1 MNWAIIMSVEI
12 VRDLRGLH
20 SSIARHRNGPLNTAA
35 SLAIVPTMGAIHKA
49 HEKLVI
55 EAKRNADIVLVTIFV
70 NPMQFGENED
80 FSKYPKSEQED
91 IKRLESKGCDIIYIP
106 DIDAIYPEGFDLT
119 INIPKLSS
127 GLCGQKRPNHFK
139 GVSTVVAKLLL
150 QSGADYAVFG
160 EKDYQ
165 QLLIIKSLVKN
176 LDIPCKVL
184 AIETIR
190 DENGLAISSRNQYLN
205 AENRKLA
212 NNINKIM
219 KNAVDIYKNKDL
231 ESTIKLVKENFIT
244 AGIKKID
251 YIEIRDNNQLNNIE
265 NNDKSNARLFIA
277 VYIDNIRL
285 IDNIKL

>member
-1 MNWAIIMSVEI
+1 MSVEI

-35 SLAIVPTMGAIHKA
+35 SLAIVPTMGAIHEA

-55 EAKRNADIVLVTIFV
+55 EAKRNADIVLATIFV

-80 FSKYPKSEQED
+80 FNKYPKSEEED
-91 IKRLESKGCDIIYIP
+91 IKRLESKGCNIIYIP
-106 DIDAIYPEGFDLT
+106 NVETIYPDGFDLS
-119 INIPKLSS
+119 INVPKLSS
-127 GLCGQKRPNHFK
+127 VLCGKKRPTHFE
-139 GVSTVVAKLLL
+139 GVSTIVTKLLL

-165 QLLIIKSLVKN
+165 QLLIIKCLVKN
-176 LDIPCKVL
+176 LDIPCQIL
-184 AIETIR
+184 PIETVR

-205 AENRKLA
+205 TENRNIA
-212 NNINKIM
+212 NNINKII
-219 KNAVDIYKNKDL
+219 KNAANNYKNKDI
-231 ESTIKLVKENFIT
+231 ESTINFVKNNFLDS
-244 AGIKKID
+244 GIKKID
-251 YIEIRDNNQLNNIE
+251 YVEIRKDENLDVIS

-277 VYIDNIRL
+277 VYINDTRL

>member
-1 MNWAIIMSVEI
+1 MSVEI

-20 SSIARHRNGPLNTAA
+20 TSIARHRNGPLNTAA

-49 HEKLVI
+49 HEQLVI
-55 EAKRNADIVLVTIFV
+55 EAKRNADIVLATIFV

-80 FSKYPKSEQED
+80 FNKYPKSEEED
-91 IKRLESKGCDIIYIP
+91 IKRLESKGCNIIYIP
-106 DIDAIYPEGFDLT
+106 NVETIYPDGFDLS
-119 INIPKLSS
+119 INVPKLSS
-127 GLCGQKRPNHFK
+127 VLCGKKRPTHFE
-139 GVSTVVAKLLL
+139 GVSTIVTKLLL

-165 QLLIIKSLVKN
+165 QLLIIKCLVKN
-176 LDIPCKVL
+176 LDIPCQIL
-184 AIETIR
+184 PIETVR

-205 AENRKLA
+205 TENRNIA

-219 KNAVDIYKNKDL
+219 KNAADNYKNKDI
-231 ESTIKLVKENFIT
+231 ESTINLVKNNFLDS
-244 AGIKKID
+244 GIKKID
-251 YIEIRDNNQLNNIE
+251 YVEIRKGENLDVIS

-277 VYIDNIRL
+277 VYINDTRL

>member
-1 MNWAIIMSVEI
+1 MSVEI

-35 SLAIVPTMGAIHKA
+35 SLAIVPTMGAIHEA

-55 EAKRNADIVLVTIFV
+55 EAKRNADIVLATIFV

-80 FSKYPKSEQED
+80 FNKYPKSEEED
-91 IKRLESKGCDIIYIP
+91 IKRLESKGCNIIYIP
-106 DIDAIYPEGFDLT
+106 NVETIYPDGFDLS
-119 INIPKLSS
+119 INVPKLSS
-127 GLCGQKRPNHFK
+127 VLCGKKRPTHFE
-139 GVSTVVAKLLL
+139 GVSTIVTKLLL

-165 QLLIIKSLVKN
+165 QLLIIKCLVKN
-176 LDIPCKVL
+176 LDIPCQILPIKTV
-184 AIETIR
+184 R

-205 AENRKLA
+205 TENRNIA

-219 KNAVDIYKNKDL
+219 KNAANNYKNKDI
-231 ESTIKLVKENFIT
+231 ESTINFVKNNFLDS
-244 AGIKKID
+244 GIKKID
-251 YIEIRDNNQLNNIE
+251 YVEIRKDENLDVIS

-277 VYIDNIRL
+277 VYINDTRL